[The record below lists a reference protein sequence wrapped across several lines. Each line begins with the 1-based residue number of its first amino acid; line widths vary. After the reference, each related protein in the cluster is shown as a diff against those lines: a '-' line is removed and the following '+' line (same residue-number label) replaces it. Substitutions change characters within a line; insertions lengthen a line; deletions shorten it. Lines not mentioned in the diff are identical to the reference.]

1 MTRYHYTFEESDDAT
16 KVTIYQKDAVA
27 ATATYFPTRD
37 DFEAYSVTKRFQG
50 KGLSYALTY
59 LLLLYCKDNRR
70 REPQVSNAH
79 NALLNS
85 LPQIGFSQEG
95 EVRRI
100 KRDKEVAATF
110 QCRNIDRSLELCK
123 AKMLKAGL
131 IQDGLRLSGD
141 YRWRTLF

>member
-1 MTRYHYTFEESDDAT
+1 MTRYHYTFEESVDLT

-37 DFEAYSVTKRFQG
+37 DFEAYSVTQRFQG
-50 KGLSYALTY
+50 KGLSYALTH
-59 LLLLYCKDNRR
+59 LLLLYCKDNHR

-79 NALLNS
+79 NALLTS
-85 LPQIGFSQEG
+85 LPQVGFVQEG

-100 KRDKEVAATF
+100 KGGKEVAASFRCT
-110 QCRNIDRSLELCK
+110 NINRSLELCK
-123 AKMLKAGL
+123 AKMLRAGL
-131 IQDGLRLSGD
+131 IRDGLRLSGE

>member
-1 MTRYHYTFEESDDAT
+1 MTRYHYTFEESDHAT
-16 KVTIYQKDAVA
+16 KVTIYEKDAVA

-50 KGLSYALTY
+50 RKLSYALTH

-79 NALLNS
+79 NALLKV
-85 LPQIGFSQEG
+85 LPQVGFDQDG
-95 EVRRI
+95 EVRLI
-100 KRDKEVAATF
+100 KGKKEAAASF
-110 QCRNIDRSLELCK
+110 RCANIDRSLELCK
-123 AKMLKAGL
+123 AKMLEAGL
-131 IQDGLRLSGD
+131 IRDGLRLSGE